1 MSRKPGK
8 PRTASGKTFTSFGA
22 SGFGGFSSSS
32 GSNLSY
38 LAEPPDYSSI
48 SDAQVVVSLKN
59 LQKKDATTKAKAL
72 DELVTYVQ
80 AHPYEQDGGAE
91 EPILDAWA
99 QLYPRVSID
108 NSRRV
113 RELSHALQ
121 FELMKST
128 RKRME
133 KRLLKVVGSWLS
145 GTFDRDRVVSRV
157 ATEGLSSFLT
167 TDDKVVQFWRRCQQQ
182 ILEYASDAIK
192 ETPDTLSDER
202 TTNADDAEA
211 KYHRVLAGSLALV
224 LNLLQKLDSSDL
236 DKCMDSYDQFF
247 EDNKVW
253 DSVTSNDV
261 LVRRLSCQL
270 LSISLE
276 KRTARISADL
286 SRISKAFI
294 AEGLKSSHIGSAA
307 EYVSALTRLTTQFPS
322 VWTSG
327 YPGKRSP
334 ASRLRTF
341 LEKGSQGSSSH
352 YWSSVTQLLDTVPAE
367 ILPDNADGAS
377 DFLRSMRSGVT
388 SRDEPRNAALDA
400 WTSYLSAVK
409 AFLGRLQP
417 EEARVQLVRENLFPL
432 TAHYLRPAQETS
444 AWGSGGQI
452 PILIKAYT
460 SATTLPFADV
470 ADAAKAEW
478 NRLKVEFQERIRNSL
493 PEASKEHEKSQ
504 RSIAEEGDR
513 WFTLTGTI
521 LDAHQK
527 TVGTDRPIPDI
538 PVQPSFELLGDVF
551 VLLENRNWKP
561 FGAAATIESAFKGAP
576 TLFNHSEDSTAKIL
590 NKLEK
595 SLLEH
600 REGFLKSP
608 AAPYIF
614 SSITLLG
621 EIPEQRSHYE
631 KIWKTNMAA
640 LSEFSESPDMLP
652 ALTHLLSS
660 KHASPLAQQEP
671 GLQMELVKKCLMCA
685 VGSLESGWD
694 LFDAIIAFDTLTEAA
709 ASRLVKELAARVAN
723 SLGQPI
729 PGVVRGLQTIAQ
741 KRPDLL
747 LQDDDTHMSL
757 MTNLLSL
764 SERSD
769 ANADIAALR
778 SLIEKPADGGSRIS
792 TLIQQNINS
801 AAPSSL
807 GIDTLVHQAMQVY
820 NSGETV
826 DETSRTTSLA
836 ALLPDTNVWKS
847 ELGHLLEETSD
858 PSLALTSLLG
868 GAYFLPTTITMT
880 AGITARRDKS
890 GCSIPGRMAMYIAKL
905 LSSGFNVSDLSTS
918 TQVDII
924 TCLGLTTELATD
936 QLTVMSSNKVW
947 KSLSAAGSLAEAED
961 MISTSRRLV
970 VKLTE
975 NAHNW
980 RDGSDTPE
988 SQLIHASVQQLIG
1001 QTTSLTPTALY
1012 SARFLSELLQS
1023 LTEAHGF
1030 PSSGEQWLTSLD
1042 VLKPSPS
1049 TVLPAVAILSGLG
1062 QAVSSSKAVNNLCN
1076 RLVSDVTG
1084 AKLNEETLITLVLLN
1099 ACMQIY
1105 DIGELPVANNRLVFA
1120 VKQLTSWLETPE
1132 ELDCRFAAEVCRA
1145 LQRLLP
1151 CIKDVYGFYWEL
1163 TVDFCIYLWT
1173 KKTIQVLQCRLPEI
1187 HASLRLMTILQS
1199 LEDPNDDLVD
1209 ILQSTAEKRSAA
1221 LIELLKLPRE
1231 NETQALNIVDGII
1244 CRQAEKLPLD
1254 HIKDISDLYGLVAS
1268 DSRAIQTAAFTVLHK
1283 ALPAAQEQLSVDI
1296 LLDKKDAQLPDELL
1310 SLLLDAPTLDA
1321 YPDDV
1326 LAQFPT
1332 PVRSYLLSWHLV
1344 FDAFQAASFKVRS
1357 DYAENLKTAN
1367 YIGPLMEF
1375 TFDVLGHS
1383 AAHALNLDKANFT
1396 EDHIR
1401 EYDLNLAEADPE
1413 ERSMQW
1419 LLVHLFYLVL
1429 KYVPGLFKAWFIDC
1443 RSKQTKI
1450 AVQAWMVKYFSPII
1464 IADALD
1470 EVADWAANQ
1479 EAPADDDEK
1488 ELIVKVSRSAR
1499 EVTAGYEVDE
1509 LQAAISIRIPP
1520 EYPLEGVSVA
1530 GVNRVAV
1537 NEKKWQSWIMTTQG
1551 VITFS
1556 VSTFPCPTLAPIP
1569 APTPAPTPSPPPR
1582 NVSWASKLSYARRG
1596 TELLTNPGKQGGSI
1610 IDGLTAFRRNVLG
1623 AMKGQTECAICY
1635 SIISSDKRMPD
1646 KRCGTCKNLFH
1657 RTCLY
1662 KWFQSSNQNTCP
1674 LCRNPIDYLGADT
1687 RARRGGG
1694 GGA

>member
-1 MSRKPGK
+1 MSRK
-8 PRTASGKTFTSFGA
+8 SGKSRATSGRSFTSFGA

-38 LAEPPDYSSI
+38 LAEPPDYSLI
-48 SDAQVVVSLKN
+48 SDAHVVVSLKN

-72 DELVTYVQ
+72 EELVTYVQ

-91 EPILDAWA
+91 EPVLDAWA
-99 QLYPRVSID
+99 QLYPRISID

-113 RELSHALQ
+113 RELSHTLQ

-167 TDDKVVQFWRRCQQQ
+167 TEDKVVQFWRRCQQQ

-192 ETPDTLSDER
+192 ESPDTLSDER

-211 KYHRVLAGSLALV
+211 KYHRVLASSLALV

-247 EDNKVW
+247 EDSKVW
-253 DSVTSNDV
+253 DSVTSNDA

-307 EYVSALTRLTTQFPS
+307 EYVSTLTRLTTQFPS
-322 VWTSG
+322 VWTSE

-334 ASRLRTF
+334 ASRLRSF
-341 LEKGSQGSSSH
+341 LEKGSQGSSFS
-352 YWSSVTQLLDTVPAE
+352 YWSSVTQLLDAVPAE
-367 ILPDNADGAS
+367 ILPENSDGAS

-388 SRDEPRNAALDA
+388 SRDEPRNAAPEA
-400 WTSYLSAVK
+400 WTSYLNAVK
-409 AFLGRLQP
+409 AFLGRLQS
-417 EEARVQLVRENLFPL
+417 EEARVQLAREHLFPL
-432 TAHYLRPAQETS
+432 TAHYLHPAQETS
-444 AWGSGGQI
+444 TWASGGQI

-478 NRLKVEFQERIRNSL
+478 NRLKNGFEERIRNSL

-504 RSIAEEGDR
+504 KSIADEGDR
-513 WFTLTGTI
+513 WFTLTGAI

-527 TVGTDRPIPDI
+527 TIGTDRPIPDI
-538 PVQPSFELLGDVF
+538 PAQPSFELLGDAF

-561 FGAAATIESAFKGAP
+561 FGAAATIESAFKRAP
-576 TLFNHSEDSTAKIL
+576 TLLNHSEDSTAKIL
-590 NKLEK
+590 NQLEK
-595 SLLEH
+595 PLSEY

-608 AAPYIF
+608 AAPHIF

-631 KIWKTNMAA
+631 KIWKASMAG
-640 LSEFSESPDMLP
+640 LSEFAESPDTLP
-652 ALTHLLSS
+652 ALTRLLSS

-671 GLQMELVKKCLMCA
+671 GLQTELIKKCLMCA
-685 VGSLESGWD
+685 VGSLELGWD
-694 LFDAIIAFDTLTEAA
+694 LFDAIIGFDTLTEAA
-709 ASRLVKELAARVAN
+709 ANRLVKELAARVVS

-729 PGVVRGLQTIAQ
+729 PGVVRGLQIIAR
-741 KRPDLL
+741 KKPELL
-747 LQDDDTHMSL
+747 SQDDDIHMSL

-769 ANADIAALR
+769 ADADIAALR

-792 TLIQQNINS
+792 ALIQQNINS
-801 AAPSSL
+801 AASSSL

-820 NSGETV
+820 NSVDKIV
-826 DETSRTTSLA
+826 DEVNRTISLT
-836 ALLPDTNVWKS
+836 ALLPDASVWKS
-847 ELGHLLEETSD
+847 ELGRLLEESPD

-868 GAYFLPTTITMT
+868 GAYFLPITTSMT
-880 AGITARRDKS
+880 ADITARRDRT
-890 GCSIPGRMAMYIAKL
+890 GCSIPGRMAMYTTKL
-905 LSSGFNVSDLSTS
+905 LSSGFDISDLLPS
-918 TQVDII
+918 TQVDIM

-936 QLTVMSSNKVW
+936 QLTVLSSGKVW

-970 VKLTE
+970 VKLAG

-980 RDGSDTPE
+980 RDGSDTPQ
-988 SQLIHASVQQLIG
+988 SQLIHASVKHLIG
-1001 QTTSLTPTALY
+1001 QATSLTPMGLY

-1042 VLKPSPS
+1042 VLKSSPS

-1076 RLVSDVTG
+1076 RLVSDVAG
-1084 AKLNEETLITLVLLN
+1084 AKLNQEETLITLVLLN

-1132 ELDCRFAAEVCRA
+1132 DLDYRFAAEVCRA

-1151 CIKDVYGFYWEL
+1151 CIKDVYGSYWEL

-1173 KKTIQVLQCRLPEI
+1173 KQITQAVECRLPEI
-1187 HASLRLMTILQS
+1187 HASLRLITILQT
-1199 LEDPNDDLVD
+1199 LEGPNDDLVD
-1209 ILQSTAEKRSAA
+1209 VLQSTAEKRSAA
-1221 LIELLKLPRE
+1221 LIELLKLPRGK
-1231 NETQALNIVDGII
+1231 ETQALDIVDGII
-1244 CRQAEKLPLD
+1244 CRQIDKLPLD

-1268 DSRAIQTAAFTVLHK
+1268 DSQAIQTAAFTVLHK

-1321 YPDDV
+1321 YPDDM

-1344 FDAFQAASFKVRS
+1344 FDAFRAASFKVRS

-1401 EYDLNLAEADPE
+1401 EYDLRLAEAEPE
-1413 ERSMQW
+1413 ERNMQW
-1419 LLVHLFYLVL
+1419 LLIHLFYLVL

-1450 AVQAWMVKYFSPII
+1450 AVQGWMVRYFSPII

-1470 EVADWAANQ
+1470 EVADWAASQ

-1488 ELIVKVSRSAR
+1488 ELIVKVSRAAR

-1509 LQAAISIRIPP
+1509 LQAAISIRVPP
-1520 EYPLEGVSVA
+1520 EYPLEGVSVT

-1556 VSTFPCPTLAPIP
+1556 
-1569 APTPAPTPSPPPR
+1569 
-1582 NVSWASKLSYARRG
+1582 
-1596 TELLTNPGKQGGSI
+1596 GGSI
-1610 IDGLTAFRRNVLG
+1610 IDGLATFRRNVVG

-1635 SIISSDKRMPD
+1635 SIISSDRRMPD

-1694 GGA
+1694 GA